1 MNYELLAPAGD
12 MEKLKT
18 AIYFGADAVYCG
30 GYALHLRAA
39 PTDFSAEGLKEGIDY
54 AHSKGKKLYVT
65 VNAFARNDELDML
78 PEYIRTLK
86 QLGADAVIV
95 SDLGVFAAAR
105 EAAPELDIHISTQAN
120 ITNYRAARQWHELG
134 AKRVILARELSLDE
148 IKEIRDKTPPELELE
163 AFVHGAMCM
172 SYSGRC
178 MMSAVLAGRDSNR
191 GDCAQP
197 CRWNYRLIEEK
208 RPYES
213 YPVYETEEGMTIL
226 SSRDLCAIEF
236 LDKVKAAGI
245 TSFKIE
251 GRMKS
256 PYYVATVT
264 NAYRRALDGAAEIGP
279 LLKELYSA
287 SHREFSTGFFFGR
300 IKKEPPS
307 KDGYMQDCM
316 FIAVVR
322 GLREDGL
329 YKLEMRNRFNKGEVL
344 ELLSPDSLGEEF
356 ILEYIE
362 DEEGL
367 TIDRVLH
374 PMQTVYI
381 RCPLKLSEGDILRRR
396 DSQNN

>member
-1 MNYELLAPAGD
+1 MKYELLSPAGD

-30 GYALHLRAA
+30 GSALHLRAA
-39 PTDFSAEGLKEGIDY
+39 QTDFTMEGLAEGIAY
-54 AHSKGKKLYVT
+54 AHSKGKKIYIT

-78 PEYIRTLK
+78 PEYVKSLK
-86 QLGADAVIV
+86 QMGADAIIV
-95 SDLGVFAAAR
+95 SDLGVFAEAR

-120 ITNYRAARQWHELG
+120 ITNYKAALKWHELG
-134 AKRVILARELSLDE
+134 ARRVILARELTLDE
-148 IKEIRDKTPPELELE
+148 IKEIRDKTPPELEIE

-178 MMSAVLAGRDSNR
+178 MMSAVLTGRDSNR

-226 SSRDLCAIEF
+226 SSRDLCAIDF
-236 LDKVKAAGI
+236 IDKLKEAGI
-245 TSFKIE
+245 SSFKIE

-264 NAYRRALDGAAEIGP
+264 NAYRKALDGEADTDL
-279 LLKELYSA
+279 LLKELKSA
-287 SHREFSTGFFFGR
+287 SHREFSSGFYFGR

-307 KDGYMQDCM
+307 KDGYMQDCI
-316 FIAVVR
+316 FIAMVL
-322 GLREDGL
+322 GQREDGL
-329 YKLEMRNRFNKGEVL
+329 YKLEMRNRFALGETL
-344 ELLSPDSLGEEF
+344 ELLSPNSLDEEF
-356 ILEYIE
+356 RLEYIE
-362 DEEGL
+362 DEDGAQIE
-367 TIDRVLH
+367 TVLH
-374 PMQTVYI
+374 PQQLVYI
-381 RCPLKLSEGDILRRR
+381 KCPLKLSEGDILRRR
-396 DSQNN
+396 ENN

>member
-18 AIYFGADAVYCG
+18 ALYFGADAVYCG
-30 GYALHLRAA
+30 GSSLHLRAA
-39 PTDFSAEGLKEGIDY
+39 PTDFTAKGLKEGVDY
-54 AHSKGKKLYVT
+54 THSIGKKIYVT
-65 VNAFARNDELDML
+65 VNAFARNEELDML
-78 PEYIRTLK
+78 PEYIKMLK
-86 QLGADAVIV
+86 QIGVDAIIV
-95 SDLGVFAAAR
+95 SDIGVFAAAR

-120 ITNYRAARQWHELG
+120 ITNYRAAGQWYDMG

-148 IKEIRDKTPPELELE
+148 IKEVRDKTPPELEIE

-213 YPVYETEEGMTIL
+213 YPVYESEEGMTIL
-226 SSRDLCAIEF
+226 SSRDLCAIDF
-236 LDKVKAAGI
+236 LDKVKDAGI

-264 NAYRRALDGAAEIGP
+264 NAYRKALDGTAKVDT
-279 LLKELYSA
+279 LVNELNSA
-287 SHREFSTGFFFGR
+287 SHREFSSGFYFGR

-322 GLREDGL
+322 GVREDGL
-329 YKLEMRNRFNKGEVL
+329 YRLEMRNRFNKGETL
-344 ELLSPDSLGEEF
+344 ELLSPNSLGEEF
-356 ILEYIE
+356 KLDYIE
-362 DEEGL
+362 DEDG
-367 TIDRVLH
+367 TSIDTVLH

-381 RCPLKLSEGDILRRR
+381 KCPLKLSEGDILRRR
-396 DSQNN
+396 DNQNN